1 MYRACMQC
9 PAAGAHG
16 TEMRLL
22 SNMQQQIRHAAKLAA
37 LPPASTSKPVPSAQ
51 QGPSVVVT
59 AESTPISPPA
69 RRRRRALAP
78 GDRNDEACR
87 AVGAAVDRLEQVR
100 HTRGEIGARVALERA
115 ATTLRRII
123 RERSGHDPR

>member
-1 MYRACMQC
+1 M
-9 PAAGAHG
+9 
-16 TEMRLL
+16 
-22 SNMQQQIRHAAKLAA
+22 SNMQQQIRHAAKLAGMV
-37 LPPASTSKPVPSAQ
+37 PPASTVEARAKRISKGLQ
-51 QGPSVVVT
+51 LLVT
-59 AESTPISPPA
+59 AEIDAEIASL
-69 RRRRRALAP
+69 RAVAAERTLQEIELM
-78 GDRNDEACR
+78 NACR